1 LDVSLSGQRWPA
13 TIRRSINAGAVTKD
27 SAGSCTPAEPRLRNA
42 QIHHMTKT
50 TTPAKTR
57 QNRTEVMDAI
67 RRAAISEFSQHG
79 FAGASTQAIAERAG
93 LTKSSLHYYIAD
105 KESLYA
111 EVLGDLMASW
121 AQLFEF
127 GGESGEP
134 AEILAQYVRQ
144 KLKFTFKKPELS
156 RIFTTELLSGGHRL
170 QQFWPDAIASTN
182 RQVTMIE
189 GWVRE
194 GRIRTLDAR
203 LLIMHMWAMTQYY
216 ADYAIQAEKML
227 GASLRARKTQ
237 EHVLE
242 ELVGFVLAG
251 CGIALK
257 SSGAPASK

>member
-1 LDVSLSGQRWPA
+1 
-13 TIRRSINAGAVTKD
+13 
-27 SAGSCTPAEPRLRNA
+27 
-42 QIHHMTKT
+42 MTKI
-50 TTPAKTR
+50 TR
-57 QNRTEVMDAI
+57 PDKSRRNRTEVMSAI

-121 AQLFEF
+121 ARLLEFE
-127 GGESGEP
+127 GESDEP
-134 AEILAQYVRQ
+134 AEILAQYIRQ
-144 KLKFTFKKPELS
+144 KLRFTFKNPELS

-170 QQFWPDAIASTN
+170 AQFWPDAIASTN
-182 RQVTMIE
+182 SKVEMIE

-216 ADYAIQAEKML
+216 ADYAMQAEKML
-227 GASLRARKTQ
+227 GTSLRSREIQ
-237 EHVLE
+237 EHVLD

-251 CGIALK
+251 CGVAPVHD
-257 SSGAPASK
+257 SVPASK